1 LIDIHLHILPG
12 VDDGPKT
19 MEQTL
24 QLARALVQEGIHTAI
39 ATPHYNDE
47 FPQRPAAEIRERVG
61 EVQQELERYAIPLRL
76 FAGHEVLI
84 SPALLEDVQTGRVAT
99 LNGGRYLLLELWNS
113 MWLPDTERIIF
124 ALRTIGI
131 IPVLAHVE
139 RYRAIQQ
146 DHSRLKALLQQGVI
160 AQITASSLIGLQG
173 RTIRR
178 CAEALLKEGLIQCIA
193 SDAHGLHTRPPRVAE
208 GLQCVARML
217 GRERVHQMVEICP
230 AAILN
235 STSIF

>member
-1 LIDIHLHILPG
+1 MIDIHLHILPG

-47 FPQRPAAEIRERVG
+47 FPQRPAAEIRECVG
-61 EVQQELERYAIPLRL
+61 EVQQELDRHAIPLRL

-84 SPALLEDVQTGRVAT
+84 SPALLEDVQAGRVAT

-124 ALRTIGI
+124 ALRAVGI

-146 DHSRLKALLQQGVI
+146 DHGRLKALLQQGVI
-160 AQITASSLIGLQG
+160 AQITASSLVGLQG

-193 SDAHGLHTRPPRVAE
+193 SDAHGLHTRPPRVVE
-208 GLQCVARML
+208 GLQCAVRML
-217 GRERVHQMVEICP
+217 GRERVHQMVETYP

-235 STSIF
+235 STSVF

>member
-61 EVQQELERYAIPLRL
+61 EVQQELERHAIPLRL

-208 GLQCVARML
+208 GLQCAARML

>member
-1 LIDIHLHILPG
+1 MIDIHLHILPG

-61 EVQQELERYAIPLRL
+61 EVQQELERHAIPLRL

-84 SPALLEDVQTGRVAT
+84 SPALLEDVQAGRVAT

-208 GLQCVARML
+208 GLQCAARML

>member
-1 LIDIHLHILPG
+1 
-12 VDDGPKT
+12 

-47 FPQRPAAEIRERVG
+47 FPQRPAAEIRECVG
-61 EVQQELERYAIPLRL
+61 EVQQELDRHAIPLRL

-84 SPALLEDVQTGRVAT
+84 SPALLEDIQTGRVAT

-124 ALRTIGI
+124 ALRAVGI

-193 SDAHGLHTRPPRVAE
+193 SDAHGLHTRPPRVVE
-208 GLQCVARML
+208 GLQCAARIL

>member
-1 LIDIHLHILPG
+1 
-12 VDDGPKT
+12 
-19 MEQTL
+19 MEQAL

-61 EVQQELERYAIPLRL
+61 EVQQELERHAIPLRL

-84 SPALLEDVQTGRVAT
+84 SPALLEDVQAGRVAT

-124 ALRTIGI
+124 ALRTVGI

-193 SDAHGLHTRPPRVAE
+193 SDAHGLHTRPPRVVE
-208 GLQCVARML
+208 GLQCAARIL